1 MHLASDITQDVF
13 VRLLTRDSFPEIRE
27 PRAFLARIAQGL
39 VADQWRRAAVERA
52 WLQTMATMDP
62 SVPSPDEQ
70 AGIVEAL
77 VRIDALLS
85 GLKPRAREAFLLS
98 RLDGLTYPQ
107 IAERLSVSLSTV
119 EKDMALAMRHF
130 YRLLID

>member
-1 MHLASDITQDVF
+1 MHLAADITQDVF

-27 PRAFLARIAQGL
+27 PRAFLARIAHGL

-52 WLQTMATMDP
+52 WLQTMASLDFA
-62 SVPSPDEQ
+62 VPSPDEQ
-70 AGIVEAL
+70 AEIVEAL
-77 VRIDALLS
+77 VRIDALLG